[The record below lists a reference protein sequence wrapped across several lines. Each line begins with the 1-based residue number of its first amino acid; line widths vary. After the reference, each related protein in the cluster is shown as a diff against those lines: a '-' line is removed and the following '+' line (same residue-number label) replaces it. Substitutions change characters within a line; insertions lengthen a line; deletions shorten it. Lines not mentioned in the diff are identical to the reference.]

1 MTTKKKIIISVTA
14 AVLVIAVAVVGV
26 LAAQS
31 TTVGITNTV
40 SFTATSVN
48 AEVTVSATTAKTQSD
63 GSVIAC
69 DGVSFSD
76 TTSGFDASGKA
87 TYTFADTATQTKTAV
102 FNDIALTAASDAV
115 VYTITFKNNG
125 EAFKITATGMKNT
138 STNLTV
144 TANTKIDADPTTA
157 VEIGE
162 SSEEHPTIIT
172 NSLTSTQTLTLVIT
186 VKVTDNSKDA
196 SGDFAWNFTLDKI

>member
-48 AEVTVSATTAKTQSD
+48 AEVTVSATTAS
-63 GSVIAC
+63 
-69 DGVSFSD
+69 GVSLSD
-76 TTSGFDASGKA
+76 ATSGFDASGKA
-87 TYTFADTATQTKTAV
+87 TYTFADTTTQTKTAV
-102 FNDIALTAASDAV
+102 FNDIALTAENDTV
-115 VYTITFKNNG
+115 TYTIIIKNTG
-125 EAFKITATGMKNT
+125 SKAFNITATGMNNAGT
-138 STNLTV
+138 NNLTV
-144 TANTKIDADPTTA
+144 TSKKGTAANTAIDGTDATTNVTVGETTTIENGLASEQA
-157 VEIGE
+157 VK
-162 SSEEHPTIIT
+162 
-172 NSLTSTQTLTLVIT
+172 LVIT

-196 SGDFAWNFTLDKI
+196 SGDFAWTFSLVAVA